1 MTRFFTIVVAV
12 ALVAAG
18 CLWLHEQSRP
28 AVRATQ
34 PIRRAAASLSIHAP
48 GIVEGGHREVE
59 LRPEVPGRIA
69 EILVAEG
76 DYVEAG
82 QLLVKLD
89 DATQRHSVTMLEA
102 EVRLAQAQ
110 LERLK
115 NGAHEYEREE
125 AKATYAAAVARR
137 NHAQLELKR
146 AERLQVADAI
156 SDQEYDRWDNEVRSL
171 TQQAAAAKARV
182 DFLTAPART
191 DELLAAEAK
200 VDIAQARLNL
210 AQAELART
218 EVLAPSRGQ
227 VLHRRR
233 EPGEVVDLEDPRP
246 VLVMA
251 DTFRPRVRAYVE
263 ELDAPHVRVGLAA
276 HITADGFPGRVFV
289 GEVVEVLP
297 SMSAKQVWSERPSER
312 FDLKTREVVIELRG
326 EVDQVSGRPVS
337 WASTTASMNG
347 RTEYTSQNAYTG
359 PRRVGYAHQSASED
373 DDSPDLTD
381 ANSSAN
387 PYRAAE
393 EASPG
398 DLASDIDETS
408 AGAEAIASAAT
419 ETEPLESAPVEP
431 APIEPDDVT
440 ANFTP
445 LAQLGLVHGLLV
457 EVEILP
463 PAPPAVAVTR
473 RK

>member
-1 MTRFFTIVVAV
+1 MTRFFTIVAAL
-12 ALVAAG
+12 ALVAMG

-34 PIRRAAASLSIHAP
+34 PVRREAASLSIHAP

-76 DYVEAG
+76 DYVAAG
-82 QLLVKLD
+82 EVLVKLD
-89 DATQRHSVTMLEA
+89 DATQRHSVAMLEA

-110 LERLK
+110 LQRLE

-137 NHAQLELKR
+137 NHAQIELDR
-146 AERLQVADAI
+146 ALRLKAASAI
-156 SDQEYDRWDNEVRSL
+156 SEQEYDRWENEVRSL

-210 AQAELART
+210 ARAELART
-218 EVLAPSRGQ
+218 EVRAPSRGQ
-227 VLHRRR
+227 ILHRRR

-297 SMSAKQVWSERPSER
+297 SMSAKQVWSEKPSER

-337 WASTTASMNG
+337 WASARNSASM
-347 RTEYTSQNAYTG
+347 TAYTG
-359 PRRVGYAHQSASED
+359 PRRVGYAHQNASED
-373 DDSPDLTD
+373 DDLRTAASP
-381 ANSSAN
+381 AN
-387 PYRAAE
+387 PYRTAAEAE
-393 EASPG
+393 EADP
-398 DLASDIDETS
+398 ASDAAADLDSSTEDSLANEANALNS
-408 AGAEAIASAAT
+408 A
-419 ETEPLESAPVEP
+419 P

-440 ANFTP
+440 PNFTP

-463 PAPPAVAVTR
+463 PAAPSVDALTR
-473 RK
+473 RN

>member
-1 MTRFFTIVVAV
+1 MTRFFTIVAAL

-34 PIRRAAASLSIHAP
+34 PIRREAASLSIHAP
-48 GIVEGGHREVE
+48 GIVEGGRREVE

-146 AERLQVADAI
+146 AERLQSANAI

-210 AQAELART
+210 ARAELART

-263 ELDAPHVRVGLAA
+263 ELDAPHVRMGLAA

-326 EVDQVSGRPVS
+326 EVDQISGRPVS
-337 WASTTASMNG
+337 WASSNSSNHLTSSTAS
-347 RTEYTSQNAYTG
+347 RAAYTG
-359 PRRVGYAHQSASED
+359 PRRVGYAHQGEEAD
-373 DDSPDLTD
+373 GDSPDLTD
-381 ANSSAN
+381 PSSPAN
-387 PYRAAE
+387 PYRAAGD
-393 EASPG
+393 ASNG

-408 AGAEAIASAAT
+408 EAAAAIASAAT
-419 ETEPLESAPVEP
+419 ESEPVES

-440 ANFTP
+440 PNFTP

-463 PAPPAVAVTR
+463 PAAPLVDALTR
-473 RK
+473 RN

>member
-1 MTRFFTIVVAV
+1 MTRFFTIVAAL

-34 PIRRAAASLSIHAP
+34 PIRREAASLSIHAP
-48 GIVEGGHREVE
+48 GIVEGGRREVE

-146 AERLQVADAI
+146 AERLQSANAI

-210 AQAELART
+210 ARAELART

-263 ELDAPHVRVGLAA
+263 ELDAPHVRMGLAA

-326 EVDQVSGRPVS
+326 EVDQISGRPVS
-337 WASTTASMNG
+337 WASSNSSNHLTSSTAS
-347 RTEYTSQNAYTG
+347 RAAYTG
-359 PRRVGYAHQSASED
+359 PRRVGYAHQGEEAD
-373 DDSPDLTD
+373 GDSPDLID
-381 ANSSAN
+381 ASSPAN
-387 PYRAAE
+387 PYRAAGD
-393 EASPG
+393 ASNG

-408 AGAEAIASAAT
+408 EAAAAIASAAT
-419 ETEPLESAPVEP
+419 ESEPVES
-431 APIEPDDVT
+431 APIEPDDLT
-440 ANFTP
+440 PNFTP

-463 PAPPAVAVTR
+463 PAAPLVDALTR
-473 RK
+473 RN